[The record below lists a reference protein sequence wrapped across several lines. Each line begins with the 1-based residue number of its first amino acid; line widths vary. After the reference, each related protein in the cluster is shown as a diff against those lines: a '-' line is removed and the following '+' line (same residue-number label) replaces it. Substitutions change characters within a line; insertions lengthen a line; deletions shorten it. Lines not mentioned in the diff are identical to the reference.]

1 MVGLCGYTK
10 FIKFSCKWIAKGM
23 FVHVSTQFNFYL
35 RIEISAKEIDIQD
48 LLAQQAGDKMHL

>member
-1 MVGLCGYTK
+1 
-10 FIKFSCKWIAKGM
+10 M
-23 FVHVSTQFNFYL
+23 FVHVSTQLNFYL